1 MFKNHNQISA
11 ASNQTSQ
18 LTEYISTHTI
28 CPPNN
33 ISFCNL
39 GYQIKYKCFQITE
52 IDRCCLKS
60 ILIQYMTALEI
71 QIRNLIRAISQRNY
85 ASAPEVVGINYKLNN
100 EKTMIITYAIIKWYG
115 MLGQYTI
122 PSITE

>member
-1 MFKNHNQISA
+1 
-11 ASNQTSQ
+11 
-18 LTEYISTHTI
+18 
-28 CPPNN
+28 
-33 ISFCNL
+33 
-39 GYQIKYKCFQITE
+39 
-52 IDRCCLKS
+52 
-60 ILIQYMTALEI
+60 MTALEI

-85 ASAPEVVGINYKLNN
+85 ASAREVVGINYKLND